1 MSTASELWWQ
11 GRTDEIWK
19 QCCGFIDLSLEDFMN
34 IQRRLL
40 LEQIQ
45 LLNGCELGRKVM
57 RGARPRSVEEFRAL
71 VPLTNYGDYIPYL
84 DEKREDVLPEPPIYW
99 QRTSGKSGAY
109 YHKWAPLTQRTADE
123 LSSLILA
130 ASCFCTCKE
139 KGHFPMSRDEKLLY
153 IMAPPPYV
161 TGTYI
166 EWAKREFDF
175 NVMPSEDEAVE
186 MTFEERIKQGF
197 QQAIEEGMSMLFGI
211 SGVIVAVGERLS
223 KREDSVKIMYLI
235 SKPRVLI
242 RLAKGLLKAKLARRP
257 LMPKDLWSLKGIMS
271 GGTDTSVYKEK
282 IKEMWGRYPLDV
294 YGSAEASLVA
304 LQTWDY
310 EGMTFVP
317 QLNFIEL
324 IPEEERLKEKENPT
338 YQPGTIL
345 LDEVKAGEVYEI
357 VITNF
362 HGGAF
367 TRYRLN
373 DLVKITSLRN
383 DKLDIDIPQM
393 AFYSRSHEVI
403 NFEGFY
409 HTSLT
414 EKVIWQAVNKSRIP
428 YEDWLARKEPKDGKP
443 ALHLYVEPRDGEL
456 TCEQVAS
463 AVHEELKKLDSG
475 YADLEVFFGLQ
486 PLEVTFLPQGAFR
499 EYMLRQQEAGAD
511 LGHLKPP
518 HINPP
523 DEVINSL
530 TTVAAKP
537 KLRRAPVRRVAA
549 RPR

>member
-11 GRTDEIWK
+11 GKIDEIWK

-45 LLNGCELGRKVM
+45 LLNRCELGRKVM

-71 VPLTNYGDYIPYL
+71 VPLNTYADHTPYL
-84 DEKREDVLPEPPIYW
+84 PEKKDDALPEPPIYW

-109 YHKWAPLTQRTADE
+109 YHKWAPLTQRMGEE

-130 ASCFCTCKE
+130 ACCFCTCKK
-139 KGHFPMSRDEKLLY
+139 KGDFPFNRDEKLLY

-166 EWAKREFDF
+166 KWAKQEFAF
-175 NVMPSEDEAVE
+175 HVMPSEDEAAE
-186 MTFEERIKQGF
+186 MTFEERVKQGF

-211 SGVIVAVGERLS
+211 SGVMVAVGERLS
-223 KREDSVKIMYLI
+223 QREDSVKIKSLI
-235 SKPRVLI
+235 SKPKVLF
-242 RLAKGLLKAKLARRP
+242 RLAKGLLKAKLANRP
-257 LMPKDLWSLKGIMS
+257 LLPKDLWSLKGIMS

-282 IKEMWGRYPLDV
+282 IKEMWGRYPLDI

-317 QLNFIEL
+317 QLNFLEF
-324 IPEEERLKEKENPT
+324 IPEEERLKEKADPT

-345 LDEVKAGEVYEI
+345 LDEVKPDEVYEI

-367 TRYRLN
+367 TRYRLD

-393 AFYSRSHEVI
+393 AFYSRAHEVI

-414 EKVIWQAVNKSRIP
+414 EKVIWQAMEKSGVG
-428 YEDWLARKEPKDGKP
+428 YEDWVARKEPKEGKP
-443 ALHLYVEPRDGEL
+443 VLHLYIEPRDGERS
-456 TCEQVAS
+456 CEQVLS
-463 AVHEELKKLDSG
+463 AIHEELKKLDEG
-475 YADLEVFFGLQ
+475 YADLESFFGWQ
-486 PLEVTFLPQGAFR
+486 PLEVSFLPQGAFKG
-499 EYMLRQQEAGAD
+499 YILRQQEAGAD

-518 HINPP
+518 HMNPP
-523 DEVINSL
+523 DEIINSL
-530 TTVAAKP
+530 TGVIAKPRARRAREAKVAASE
-537 KLRRAPVRRVAA
+537 R
-549 RPR
+549 